1 MFNLLTLKSIIGG
14 ASDMDS
20 EMNVA
25 YGVMD
30 AFVEENEAYGVAVDG
45 IGIDVM
51 KGNIAYG
58 EVTFQCDSTGDAMDL
73 LEDSTVV

>member
-1 MFNLLTLKSIIGG
+1 
-14 ASDMDS
+14 MDS

-30 AFVEENEAYGVAVDG
+30 TFVEENEAYGVAVDG
-45 IGIDVM
+45 IGIEVM

-58 EVTFQCDSTGDAMDL
+58 EVAFQGDSTGDAMDL